1 MRFHFIATLAAL
13 AAISQAVNVNIQED
27 NTELASPMNVAEVEA
42 LTSAYTEAELEA
54 EAEANL
60 EAFVEAVL

>member
-1 MRFHFIATLAAL
+1 MRFHFIATLATL
-13 AAISQAVNVNIQED
+13 AAISNAVYIQED